1 MEILL
6 SGLLGALF
14 ATILTLI
21 YNHVSDKSKI
31 RSDVLMEI
39 VSYCDEIYL
48 HLIEMRTHR
57 NAKYVKEKSFLTQE
71 EYNLKSRQL
80 NSLLISSKPG
90 AKLDVAYG
98 EAGIMALYNS
108 LKSHF
113 LSVSSKLRKAKID
126 TWEKDVIEI
135 SDVFEKEID
144 PLKMQLLTTLSKK
157 TKYTEIM
164 FGNLSLFIKKLRYK
178 IKELSNRSVHR
189 TVNRR

>member
-1 MEILL
+1 MEMLL

-39 VSYCDEIYL
+39 VSYCDQIYL
-48 HLIEMRTHR
+48 QLIEMRTHR

-71 EYNLKSRQL
+71 EYNLISRQL

-90 AKLDVAYG
+90 AKLDLAYG
-98 EAGIMALYNS
+98 EGEIMALYNA
-108 LKSHF
+108 LKTNF

-126 TWEKDVIEI
+126 TWARDVIEI
-135 SDVFEKEID
+135 SEVFEKEID
-144 PLKMQLLTTLSKK
+144 PLKIQLFTTLSKK
-157 TKYTEIM
+157 TKYTEII
-164 FGNLSLFIKKLRYK
+164 FGNLSFFTKKLK
-178 IKELSNRSVHR
+178 
-189 TVNRR
+189 